1 MLFSFDDL
9 KYQENMLICWGV
21 DRISQRNS
29 VQFSQR
35 VEEMLE
41 GLSLA
46 FKSMQT
52 CFSVIQFDYVHM
64 YNCDLRISTEML
76 FVGGKD

>member
-1 MLFSFDDL
+1 
-9 KYQENMLICWGV
+9 MLICWGV

-52 CFSVIQFDYVHM
+52 CFIVIRFDYVHM
-64 YNCDLRISTEML
+64 YNCVI
-76 FVGGKD
+76 